1 MKVEATKVLPPNLH
15 LASTQQQHKQKAGI
29 TFVPM
34 EYRNHRADRNMTVV
48 NLANGITLFRIL
60 CSLALVFCMPLSLP
74 FFALYTAAGV
84 SDVFDGLVARKMN
97 TATTFGAKLD
107 TLADIIFAAAVWI
120 KLLPILRLP
129 LWMILWVGVIALIKV
144 VNIVIGFVRKH
155 TLTAVH
161 SVINK
166 VTGALV
172 FLLPFTLPIIN
183 IRYIAPLVCLVATV
197 AAIME
202 SRTVITGVSSK

>member
-1 MKVEATKVLPPNLH
+1 
-15 LASTQQQHKQKAGI
+15 
-29 TFVPM
+29 
-34 EYRNHRADRNMTVV
+34 MTVI
-48 NLANGITLFRIL
+48 NLANGITVLRIL

-74 FFALYTAAGV
+74 FYALYTAAGL
-84 SDVFDGLVARKMN
+84 SDIVDGLVARKTN

-107 TLADIIFAAAVWI
+107 TLADIVFAAALLI
-120 KLLPILRLP
+120 KLLPILELP
-129 LWMILWVGVIALIKV
+129 LWMIGWVGVIALIKV
-144 VNIVIGFVRKH
+144 VNIVIGFVRRH

-172 FLLPFTLPIIN
+172 FMLPFTLTIIN
-183 IRYIAPLVCLVATV
+183 IRYTVPLICLVATV

-202 SRTVITGVSSK
+202 SRTISSSRQSATH

>member
-1 MKVEATKVLPPNLH
+1 
-15 LASTQQQHKQKAGI
+15 
-29 TFVPM
+29 
-34 EYRNHRADRNMTVV
+34 MTVI
-48 NLANGITLFRIL
+48 NLANGITVLRIL

-74 FFALYTAAGV
+74 FYALYTAAGL
-84 SDVFDGLVARKMN
+84 SDIVDGLVARKTN

-107 TLADIIFAAAVWI
+107 TLADIVFAAALLI
-120 KLLPILRLP
+120 KLLPILELP
-129 LWMILWVGVIALIKV
+129 LWMIGWVGVIALIKV
-144 VNIVIGFVRKH
+144 VNIVIGFVRRH

-172 FLLPFTLPIIN
+172 FMLPFTLTIIN
-183 IRYIAPLVCLVATV
+183 IRYTVPLICLVATV

-202 SRTVITGVSSK
+202 SRTISSLRQSATH